1 MNTRR
6 TNLWT
11 CRRDHARCRTGSLRL
26 GVDRLPDTVGLGMA
40 MLAAACRPPAP
51 DGPGTQWALAAS
63 THPESK
69 GRKGKVRWPRCRG
82 GAHRRA
88 APRRH
93 SHTRTRTHTPSH
105 ARTWTQG
112 FPARRTGHT
121 ALTGLLEEADEHG
134 GHSHLHALQG
144 SAAFGTTWVT
154 FTATPSPGP
163 LREEELET
171 PHKPDMRAL
180 NQGTPRSNTGSVL
193 TCCMVLC
200 FFFFFLMTL
209 LFRAVLGL

>member
-1 MNTRR
+1 M
-6 TNLWT
+6 
-11 CRRDHARCRTGSLRL
+11 
-26 GVDRLPDTVGLGMA
+26 DRLPDPVGLGMA

-51 DGPGTQWALAAS
+51 DGPGTQWALASS

-82 GAHRRA
+82 GRTAEQLRED
-88 APRRH
+88 
-93 SHTRTRTHTPSH
+93 TRTHARTHAHAVTH
-105 ARTWTQG
+105 ARG
-112 FPARRTGHT
+112 
-121 ALTGLLEEADEHG
+121 HG
-134 GHSHLHALQG
+134 GFLPGARDTPLSLGCWKRQTSMVGYSHLHALQG

-171 PHKPDMRAL
+171 PHKPDMWAL
-180 NQGTPRSNTGSVL
+180 NQGTPCSNTGSVL

-200 FFFFFLMTL
+200 FFFFFNDFT
-209 LFRAVLGL
+209 F

>member
-1 MNTRR
+1 M
-6 TNLWT
+6 
-11 CRRDHARCRTGSLRL
+11 
-26 GVDRLPDTVGLGMA
+26 DRLPDTVGLGQGHA
-40 MLAAACRPPAP
+40 GCSLSSPSPRRSWHAVDAGRLHSPREQR
-51 DGPGTQWALAAS
+51 T
-63 THPESK
+63 E
-69 GRKGKVRWPRCRG
+69 RKGQVATVPG

-105 ARTWTQG
+105 TRTWTQG

-134 GHSHLHALQG
+134 GHSHLHALRG

-171 PHKPDMRAL
+171 PHKPDMWAL
-180 NQGTPRSNTGSVL
+180 NQGTPYSNTGSVL

-200 FFFFFLMTL
+200 FFFFLMTL

>member
-51 DGPGTQWALAAS
+51 DGPGTQWTLAAS

-82 GAHRRA
+82 GGTAHRRA

-93 SHTRTRTHTPSH
+93 SHTRTHSRTRSHTH
-105 ARTWTQG
+105 TWTQG

-121 ALTGLLEEADEHG
+121 ALTGLLEEADEHAG
-134 GHSHLHALQG
+134 VQPPAC
-144 SAAFGTTWVT
+144 
-154 FTATPSPGP
+154 SPGVSR
-163 LREEELET
+163 LRDHLGHVHGN
-171 PHKPDMRAL
+171 PQSWAPQRRRAR
-180 NQGTPRSNTGSVL
+180 NSP
-193 TCCMVLC
+193 
-200 FFFFFLMTL
+200 
-209 LFRAVLGL
+209 

>member
-1 MNTRR
+1 
-6 TNLWT
+6 
-11 CRRDHARCRTGSLRL
+11 
-26 GVDRLPDTVGLGMA
+26 MA

-93 SHTRTRTHTPSH
+93 SHTRTHSRTRSHT
-105 ARTWTQG
+105 RTWTQG

-171 PHKPDMRAL
+171 PHKPDMWAL
-180 NQGTPRSNTGSVL
+180 NQGTPCSNTGSVL

-200 FFFFFLMTL
+200 FFFFFFLMTL